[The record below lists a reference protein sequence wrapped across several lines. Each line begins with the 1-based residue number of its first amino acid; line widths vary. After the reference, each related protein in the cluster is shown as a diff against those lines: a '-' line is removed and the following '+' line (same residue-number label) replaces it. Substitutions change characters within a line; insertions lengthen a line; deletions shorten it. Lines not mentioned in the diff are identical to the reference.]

1 MHGRLTKV
9 VLRASMN
16 IIKEEKEIKH
26 VTQSKIFNLIF
37 KLISVVNSRGD
48 IDLRWDRWN
57 IECMQSDN
65 DNAICHCN
73 FIF

>member
-48 IDLRWDRWN
+48 IDLRWDSWN